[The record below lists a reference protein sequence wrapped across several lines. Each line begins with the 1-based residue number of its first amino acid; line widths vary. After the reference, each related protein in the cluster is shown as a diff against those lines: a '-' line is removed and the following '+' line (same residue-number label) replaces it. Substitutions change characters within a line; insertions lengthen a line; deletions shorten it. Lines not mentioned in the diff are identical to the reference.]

1 MTGAESIA
9 AFKEIRDNAEEEAR
23 TNVGMMRRVVRAIKR
38 LSPSFRSDGFFVYPG
53 GTRGYGIYRPG
64 GIFKA
69 PLTESMADTLPADYA
84 QTVAYPHYRAMLATE
99 SAGQSWSW
107 CELCPDAIIGFTP
120 NGSGYSLA
128 GHWAVYLYAWKLVHG
143 EGGEIP
149 FPGTKEGYEA
159 LYTETSTGV
168 LARVAIY
175 AALHPEAFRERIFNV
190 ADSATPGRM
199 LDRWPEIAAWF
210 GLQGVPPLSAASVKD
225 PKPSDFI
232 KEHAER
238 LRDAG
243 AKGVQIWNAQQ
254 LDSYG
259 YWLTFDRHLSLER
272 VRDAGFTEER
282 PPREGW
288 EEAFDMFRK
297 AGMVG

>member
-190 ADSATPGRM
+190 ADSVTPGRM
-199 LDRWPEIAAWF
+199 RDRWPEIAAWF